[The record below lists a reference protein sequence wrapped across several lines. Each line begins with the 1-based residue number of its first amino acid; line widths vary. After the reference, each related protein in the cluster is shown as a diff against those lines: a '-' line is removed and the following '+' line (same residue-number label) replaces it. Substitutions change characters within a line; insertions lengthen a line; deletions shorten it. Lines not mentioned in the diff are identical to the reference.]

1 MFYQLNFSSLRITA
15 KNPLILTRVYSTTFS
30 SGEFTG
36 EACVRL
42 PYTVWS
48 KGELGLEIRG
58 LPEGVVLKN
67 PSEMGEATLDAII
80 DKSASIYFVHFS
92 DVNNNHVDD
101 GNREGDGRIG
111 IVGEGSGVVG
121 SGGVEE
127 GSGVGGSD
135 GVEEGSGVGGSGGV
149 EEGTGVRGS
158 GSIEEG
164 SGVGGSGGVE
174 EGSGGV
180 EEGSGVGGSG
190 GVEEGS
196 DVVGG
201 GGVEEG
207 SGVGGSGDIGEG
219 SGVGRSVGVGEG
231 KKVEKRKRKKR
242 DGMKSKESSKETGS
256 KKKKGYDK
264 CSAFCCQEPGVDET
278 GMVDWILCDI
288 CTNWYHWDCIGIE
301 KNPSGAFNCGCN
313 SSYFTPG

>member
-1 MFYQLNFSSLRITA
+1 MNFSSLRITA
-15 KNPLILTRVYSTTFS
+15 KKTLILTRVYSTTFS

-80 DKSASIYFVHFS
+80 DKSGSIYFVHLS
-92 DVNNNHVDD
+92 DVNDNH
-101 GNREGDGRIG
+101 
-111 IVGEGSGVVG
+111 
-121 SGGVEE
+121 
-127 GSGVGGSD
+127 
-135 GVEEGSGVGGSGGV
+135 
-149 EEGTGVRGS
+149 
-158 GSIEEG
+158 
-164 SGVGGSGGVE
+164 
-174 EGSGGV
+174 
-180 EEGSGVGGSG
+180 
-190 GVEEGS
+190 
-196 DVVGG
+196 
-201 GGVEEG
+201 
-207 SGVGGSGDIGEG
+207 
-219 SGVGRSVGVGEG
+219 VGVGEG

-288 CTNWYHWDCIGIE
+288 CNNWYHWDCIGIE